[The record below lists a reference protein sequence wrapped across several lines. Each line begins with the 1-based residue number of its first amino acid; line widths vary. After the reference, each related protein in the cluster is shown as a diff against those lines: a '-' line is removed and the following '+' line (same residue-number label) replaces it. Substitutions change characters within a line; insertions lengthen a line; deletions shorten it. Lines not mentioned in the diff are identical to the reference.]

1 MNNQKKMDKP
11 GATVQNQPHE
21 EPGKKPTVWIF
32 LSTIIGFIYLLNPTF
47 GILELI
53 PDNMPIVGNLDEGAA
68 AILVWQGIK
77 GIIQSKKLK

>member
-11 GATVQNQPHE
+11 GTTVQNQPRE

-47 GILELI
+47 GILEII
-53 PDNMPIVGNLDEGAA
+53 PDNMPLVGNLDEGAA